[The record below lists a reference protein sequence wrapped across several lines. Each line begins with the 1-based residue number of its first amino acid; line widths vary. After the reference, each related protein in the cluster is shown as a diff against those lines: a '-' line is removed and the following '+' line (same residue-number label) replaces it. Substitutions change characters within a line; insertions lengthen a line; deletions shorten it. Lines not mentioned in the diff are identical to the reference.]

1 MTEEES
7 TKIDLLYFVEHGVE
21 AGDLA
26 DVIAS
31 AYTKNR
37 YLSIFVEKSVR

>member
-1 MTEEES
+1 MTKEES

-26 DVIAS
+26 NVVAS
-31 AYTKNR
+31 AYKKNLN
-37 YLSIFVEKSVR
+37 LSIFVTKYR

>member
-1 MTEEES
+1 VTEEES

-26 DVIAS
+26 NVVAS
-31 AYTKNR
+31 AYKR
-37 YLSIFVEKSVR
+37 KIFLSVFL